1 MHYTSSMGVKAAV
14 LGASGFTGGEVLR
27 YLSGHPAIEL
37 ALVSGGTRAGA
48 PLEEVQPHLL
58 SLSGMQ
64 LGTLAEGLTAD
75 VDVCFSCLPAGELP
89 VHLDQIAA
97 PLVID
102 LADDY
107 RADDAW
113 TYGLTEFARDSV
125 RDATRVANPGC
136 YPTASLLSLIPFAKA
151 SVVEGPVVIDA
162 LSGYSG
168 AGRKTADQFLFAGA
182 AGSVTSYGAIPHRHV
197 AEMESHLRE
206 FSGAAFDISFT
217 PHLVPT
223 ARGLLATVRSR
234 LKTSLTDEKAREI
247 LTEAYA
253 DEAFVHV
260 VEDWPATKAVAGTN
274 HALVSAHVDVAK
286 GWLVTSCAI
295 DNLGK
300 GAAGQAIQNA
310 NLALG
315 IDEGTAL
322 EGVGVWP

>member
-1 MHYTSSMGVKAAV
+1 MGVRAAV

-37 ALVSGGTRAGA
+37 ALVSAGTRAGA
-48 PLEEVQPHLL
+48 ALEEVQPHLL
-58 SLSGMQ
+58 ALSGMQ
-64 LGTLAEGLTAD
+64 LGTLADGLTAD
-75 VDVCFSCLPAGELP
+75 VDVCFSCLPGGELP
-89 VHLDQIAA
+89 AHLDQITA
-97 PLVID
+97 PLVVD

-107 RADDAW
+107 RADSSW
-113 TYGLTEFARDSV
+113 IYGLTEFARDSI
-125 RDATRVANPGC
+125 REATRIANPGC
-136 YPTASLLSLIPFAKA
+136 YPTASLLSLVPFAKA

-168 AGRKTADQFLFAGA
+168 AGRKAADQYLFAGA
-182 AGSVTSYGAIPHRHV
+182 TGSVTSYGAIPHRHV
-197 AEMESHLRE
+197 AEMEGHLQG
-206 FSGAAFDISFT
+206 FSNTAFDISFT

-223 ARGLLATVRSR
+223 ARGVLTTVRSR
-234 LKTSLTDEKAREI
+234 LKTSLTDEQALGI

-253 DEAFVHV
+253 NEAFVHV

-274 HALVSAHVDVAK
+274 HALVSAHVDAAK
-286 GWLVTSCAI
+286 GWLISSCAI

-300 GAAGQAIQNA
+300 GAAGQAVQNA

-315 IDEGTAL
+315 IDESTGL